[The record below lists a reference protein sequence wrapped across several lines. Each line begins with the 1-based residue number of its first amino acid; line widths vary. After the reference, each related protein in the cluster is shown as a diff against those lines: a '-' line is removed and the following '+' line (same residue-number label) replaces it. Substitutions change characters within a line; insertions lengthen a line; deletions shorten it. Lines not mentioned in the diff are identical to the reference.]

1 MKRLGKKTI
10 RNFLVV
16 AVIACAFGAFML
28 VKIKSATQGAAGQI
42 IKHFPFSSPNE
53 MKEWEEKL
61 LAHNNTAYTVT
72 EHAGRKCVKGDG
84 EDSASALYYRQRLSW
99 KRHPFVSW
107 DWKAESFPVRTQKET
122 LNKKAEFD
130 FVAQVYVIFHSRF
143 FLNTRAIQYVWTEKI
158 PVGTVSRSPYT
169 KNVMLLVLQSGLSE
183 EWKHEERDIE
193 EDYMELFGE
202 KLDKDVVAVSFM
214 TDSDSTET
222 ASTAYY
228 TDIKIGYLEKPEA
241 GAGKRT
247 LEEPWYLRVPWVKR
261 MFESER
267 KEKPSDT

>member
-1 MKRLGKKTI
+1 VKRLGKKTI
-10 RNFLVV
+10 IGFLVV
-16 AVIACAFGAFML
+16 AVTVCAFGAFIL
-28 VKIKSATQGAAGQI
+28 VKMKSATQGAAGQI

-53 MKEWEEKL
+53 IKEWEEKL
-61 LAHNNTAYTVT
+61 LAHNNTSYTVT

-107 DWKAESFPVRTQKET
+107 DWKAESFPVRAKKEA
-122 LNKKAEFD
+122 LNKKSEFD
-130 FVAQVYVIFHSRF
+130 FVAQVYVIFYSRF
-143 FLNTRAIQYVWTEKI
+143 FLSTKAIQYVWTENI
-158 PVGTVSRSPYT
+158 PAGTVSRSPYT

-202 KLDKDVVAVSFM
+202 KLDKDVVAISFM

-222 ASTAYY
+222 TSAAYY
-228 TDIKIGYLEKPEA
+228 TNIKIGYLEKPDD
-241 GAGKRT
+241 GAGK
-247 LEEPWYLRVPWVKR
+247 ESSKDPWYLRVPGIKKI
-261 MFESER
+261 FESER